1 MYPLPATGDRVSK
14 TMRVG
19 YLTYGLDRAP
29 TGIGRYAVELLR
41 ALAALPNC
49 PEIVLLT
56 TEREDRHGLWDAFE
70 HHTLPGCRLLPALM
84 TFGNLALSWACRRY
98 RLEIIHDPNGIAP
111 LLGPGAGT
119 RRIVTLH
126 DAFAYVYP
134 ETHNRLDNWRYRSM
148 LPRALRNADMVLTDS
163 DHSRRDLMRYLALP
177 DANLQVIPLGVD
189 PRFQPLADGEVRRA
203 VLSRYGITRP
213 YLLYLGGI
221 NARKNIAQ
229 LFTAYARIRKRHPDL
244 LLVVGGKRQWR
255 TGEIDAAFRRLDL
268 ASHVHFTGYVADADL
283 PALYSAAELFVF
295 PSLYEGFGL
304 PPLEAMACGT
314 PVVTS
319 NVSSLPEAVGD
330 AALTVDPY
338 DVGELVLAIDRLLTD
353 EMLRADLRRRGMERA
368 SRFTW
373 ARTARET
380 LAIYEQV
387 LNRADATPAPE
398 HRRRKEHRHGY

>member
-29 TGIGRYAVELLR
+29 TVIGRYAVELLR
-41 ALAALPNC
+41 ALVALPNC

-98 RLEIIHDPNGIAP
+98 ELEIVHDPNGIAP
-111 LLGPGAGT
+111 LLGPGADT

-163 DHSRRDLMRYLALP
+163 DHSRRDLKRYLALP

-203 VLSRYGITRP
+203 ALSRYGITRP

-229 LFTAYARIRKRHPDL
+229 LFTAYARIRERHPDL
-244 LLVVGGKRQWR
+244 LLVIGGKRQWR
-255 TGEIDAAFRRLDL
+255 TGEIDTAFRRLDL

-330 AALTVDPY
+330 AALLVDPH
-338 DVGELVLAIDRLLTD
+338 DPASIADGIQRAVTDDRVRCELVGKGLA
-353 EMLRADLRRRGMERA
+353 RARQFSWADSVAQIRRIYFEV
-368 SRFTW
+368 
-373 ARTARET
+373 
-380 LAIYEQV
+380 LAC
-387 LNRADATPAPE
+387 
-398 HRRRKEHRHGY
+398 

>member
-1 MYPLPATGDRVSK
+1 
-14 TMRVG
+14 
-19 YLTYGLDRAP
+19 
-29 TGIGRYAVELLR
+29 
-41 ALAALPNC
+41 
-49 PEIVLLT
+49 
-56 TEREDRHGLWDAFE
+56 
-70 HHTLPGCRLLPALM
+70 
-84 TFGNLALSWACRRY
+84 
-98 RLEIIHDPNGIAP
+98 
-111 LLGPGAGT
+111 
-119 RRIVTLH
+119 
-126 DAFAYVYP
+126 
-134 ETHNRLDNWRYRSM
+134 
-148 LPRALRNADMVLTDS
+148 
-163 DHSRRDLMRYLALP
+163 
-177 DANLQVIPLGVD
+177 
-189 PRFQPLADGEVRRA
+189 VRRA

-221 NARKNIAQ
+221 NARKNITQ
-229 LFTAYARIRKRHPDL
+229 LFTAYARIRERHPDL

-268 ASHVHFTGYVADADL
+268 ASHVHFTGYVADGDL

-353 EMLRADLRRRGMERA
+353 EMLRADLRRRGLERA

-387 LNRADATPAPE
+387 LRRADATPEPE
-398 HRRRKEHRHGY
+398 HRRRNEHRHGY

>member
-1 MYPLPATGDRVSK
+1 
-14 TMRVG
+14 
-19 YLTYGLDRAP
+19 
-29 TGIGRYAVELLR
+29 
-41 ALAALPNC
+41 
-49 PEIVLLT
+49 
-56 TEREDRHGLWDAFE
+56 
-70 HHTLPGCRLLPALM
+70 M

-98 RLEIIHDPNGIAP
+98 QLEIIHDPNGIAP

-163 DHSRRDLMRYLALP
+163 DHSRRDLKRYLALP

-189 PRFQPLADGEVRRA
+189 LWFQPLADGEVRRA

-221 NARKNIAQ
+221 NARKNITQ
-229 LFTAYARIRKRHPDL
+229 LFTAYARIRERHPDL

-268 ASHVHFTGYVADADL
+268 ASHVHFTGYVADGDL

-353 EMLRADLRRRGMERA
+353 EMLRADLRRRGLERA

-387 LNRADATPAPE
+387 LRRADATPEPE
-398 HRRRKEHRHGY
+398 HRRRNEHRHGY